1 MKTKA
6 ICILLCALLLLPV
19 IVGCNQSSAPPV
31 TETGSDT
38 ISQAIT
44 SELISDILSSDPENT
59 PLVPDPEEPSEES
72 ETTEGEDSALVPD
85 PEEPTPE
92 PEPTPDPEPSVPAP
106 NIEYAIAK
114 DGVSDY
120 TLVYDDTDQLLTE
133 LTLAFVE
140 KMENTYGIV
149 INATPNSQGTSSQKE
164 IIVGNVRS
172 TIRRIKL
179 KLQSAGD
186 FYIGISGNDLA
197 LYATNS
203 KMYCYLFD
211 ILEEKFLA
219 SIENGAWSVWTN
231 DTFIYS
237 QSDYKD
243 TPYPKYLMGEE
254 TTMSDTVLE
263 QILEKHT
270 FVATDGT
277 TLTYRLYMPYDYD
290 SSREYP
296 ILTFLHGAGERGSD
310 GSKHLCHVIKDL
322 FNQDNKE
329 LYNTIILIPQCPEG
343 QQWVDTPWA
352 NGGYHVSTVP
362 ESNENKAVLEI
373 LDSLESSYSINK
385 SRLYLAGISMG
396 GFGVWDLMMRHDER
410 FAAMLAI
417 CGGADTTRAERLK
430 DKPIYAVHCSNDN
443 IVPYSGTYDMVQAI
457 LDRGGE
463 NIHFSTPNLEG
474 TGYVNHVGAWQ
485 YAAREPKILSW
496 LLSQTL

>member
-1 MKTKA
+1 MKA
-6 ICILLCALLLLPV
+6 RILSILLCALLLLPS

-38 ISQAIT
+38 ISQIIT
-44 SELISDILSSDPENT
+44 DELISDILSSDPDDST
-59 PLVPDPEEPSEES
+59 LVPDPEEPPVEES
-72 ETTEGEDSALVPD
+72 TSTEGEDSTLTPD
-85 PEEPTPE
+85 PEEPT

-114 DGVSDY
+114 DGKTDY
-120 TLVYDDTDQLLTE
+120 TLVYDDTDPILTQ

-140 KMENTYGIV
+140 KMDTAYGIK
-149 INATPNSQGTSSQKE
+149 ITASPNSEGVSSQKE

-179 KLQSAGD
+179 KLQNAGD
-186 FYIGISGNDLA
+186 FHIGISGNDLA

-203 KMYCYLFD
+203 KMYYYLFD
-211 ILEEKFLA
+211 ILEERFLS

-243 TPYPKYLMGEE
+243 ITYPKYLMGEGKE
-254 TTMSDTVLE
+254 MTDAILE

-270 FVATDGT
+270 FVASDGT
-277 TLTYRLYMPYDYD
+277 TLTYRLYMPFDYD
-290 SSREYP
+290 STREYP

-322 FNQDNKE
+322 FNQDNAQ
-329 LYNTIILIPQCPEG
+329 LYKTIILIPQCPEN

-352 NGGYHVSTVP
+352 NGGYRVSAVP

-373 LDSLESSYSINK
+373 LDSLEASYSINK

-443 IVPYSGTYDMVQAI
+443 TVPYSGTADMVQAI

-485 YAAREPKILSW
+485 YAARNPQILSW